1 MSTQSY
7 YDADVFKVLMEE
19 GLSTRAE
26 QVCQEAGFVTLGDL
40 LDFYEQYNTF
50 TVINGCG
57 DRTNDELVELCEKY
71 TS

>member
-7 YDADVFKVLMEE
+7 SDVDIFKLLMEE

-26 QVCQEAGFVTLGDL
+26 QVCQEAGINNLQEL

-50 TVINGCG
+50 TVIHNCG
-57 DRTNDELVELCEKY
+57 ERTNDELVELCEKF